1 MRPEISRTSG
11 TLERAAPAPK
21 RWHLPAAFVPA
32 ALVTPGLLAVLLVI
46 GIPLGYSFFVS
57 LNRTNVLTHR
67 WHFVGL
73 ANYAAALTD
82 PDFFAA
88 FERTILFAGGAVLAG
103 LVIGIGMALVLNA
116 RIPGRGF
123 MRGLVLIPWA
133 MSPIAVGIL
142 WSWIF
147 NGEYGPLD
155 GILLDLGVIHHS
167 IYWLGGGT
175 SAFILV
181 ALVYVWN
188 QAPLTCL
195 LVLGGLQSMPE
206 NLHKAARVDGAGPWR
221 RFWRI
226 TLPWLRPTLLL
237 VLILTTINA
246 IMAFDLFWI
255 ITQGGPGDS
264 TTVISWLG
272 YVQAFQYFQ
281 FGQGAA
287 ILYLLTLLCLVL
299 AIAYFLL
306 LLAPERR
313 RMKRVQAAQRAEA
326 APLAASL
333 RVRTPP
339 PIAIRFPPSAARPVP
354 RGGGEAWGQTATRIA
369 ALLMLL
375 WSALPVLWLLLMS
388 LSPSAELIRSP
399 PHLIPDHLTLE
410 NYRAILFPRVSGAA
424 SVEARRVPYAIW
436 NSLIV
441 STFVT
446 VINVVLGSLA
456 GYGFAIAGRGLRVSL
471 WALMLTRMIP
481 SLVLILPFYIIFR
494 AAGLLDT
501 RTGLVLAYCSL
512 ILPLSIWIMKG
523 YLEGIPATLEQAAR
537 MDGCTRLQAI
547 RKVVLPVARPG
558 IIATAIF
565 CFLVSWN
572 EFVIAL
578 ILTSTPASQT
588 IPVTIAGFLAQL
600 QFYDYGPMFAAS
612 VLAVVPPV
620 LVTLFFQRAL
630 VTGMTSG
637 SVKG

>member
-1 MRPEISRTSG
+1 MSSASESLAP
-11 TLERAAPAPK
+11 PAPNTK
-21 RWHLPAAFVPA
+21 RRHLPANFVPA
-32 ALVTPGLLAVLLVI
+32 VLVAPGMLAVFLVI
-46 GIPLGYSFFVS
+46 GVPLVYSFFVS

-67 WHFVGL
+67 QHFVGL
-73 ANYAAALTD
+73 ANYAAALQD

-88 FERTILFAGGAVLAG
+88 FARTALFAGGSVLAG

-133 MSPIAVGIL
+133 MSPVAVGIL

-155 GILLDLGVIHHS
+155 AVLLDLGVIRHP

-246 IMAFDLFWI
+246 LLAFDLFWI
-255 ITQGGPGDS
+255 ITQGGPGDT

-287 ILYLLTLLCLVL
+287 ILYLLTFLCLVL
-299 AIAYFLL
+299 AVAYFLL

-313 RMKRVQAAQRAEA
+313 RAKRVSAALRAEA

-339 PIAIRFPPSAARPVP
+339 PMEKAPPRSMVARRMP
-354 RGGGEAWGQTATRIA
+354 RGRGEAWGQTATRIA
-369 ALLMLL
+369 ALIMLL
-375 WSALPVLWLLLMS
+375 WSALPCLWLLLMS
-388 LSPSAELIRSP
+388 LSPSTGLIRSP
-399 PHLIPDHLTLE
+399 PRLMPDQLTLE
-410 NYRAILFPRVSGAA
+410 NYRAILFPQVSGAA
-424 SVEARRVPYAIW
+424 SVEARRVPYAIG

-441 STFVT
+441 SACVT

-456 GYGFAIAGRGLRVSL
+456 GYGFAIAGRSRGLHILL

-501 RTGLVLAYCSL
+501 RTGLVIAYCSL

-523 YLEGIPATLEQAAR
+523 YFEGLPATLEQAAR
-537 MDGCTRLQAI
+537 VDGCTRLQAI

-578 ILTSTPASQT
+578 ILTSTLASQT

-637 SVKG
+637 SLKG

>member
-1 MRPEISRTSG
+1 MSG
-11 TLERAAPAPK
+11 TSNTVERSAPAPK
-21 RWHLPAAFVPA
+21 RWHLPSAFVPT
-32 ALVTPGLLAVLLVI
+32 ALVAPGLLAVLLVI
-46 GIPLGYSFFVS
+46 GVPLGYSFFVS

-88 FERTILFAGGAVLAG
+88 FERTVLFAGGAVLAG
-103 LVIGIGMALVLNA
+103 LVIGIAMALVLNA

-123 MRGLVLIPWA
+123 LRGLVLIPWA
-133 MSPIAVGIL
+133 MSPVAVGIL

-155 GILLDLGVIHHS
+155 GILLDLGVIKHS
-167 IYWLGGGT
+167 IYWLGGST

-255 ITQGGPGDS
+255 ITQGGPGDT

-287 ILYLLTLLCLVL
+287 ILYLLTFLCLAL

-313 RMKRVQAAQRAEA
+313 RVRRVNAALRAKT
-326 APLAASL
+326 APLAESL

-339 PIAIRFPPSAARPVP
+339 PIKKTFQSSAAARSAP
-354 RGGGEAWGQTATRIA
+354 RGSGEAWARIATRIA
-369 ALLMLL
+369 AMIMLL
-375 WSALPVLWLLLMS
+375 WSALPFLWLLLMS
-388 LSPSAELIRSP
+388 LSPSTELIRSP
-399 PHLIPDHLTLE
+399 PRLMPDHLTLE
-410 NYRAILFPRVSGAA
+410 NYRAILFPQASGAA

-441 STFVT
+441 SACVT

-456 GYGFAIAGRGLRVSL
+456 GYGFAIAGSSRVLRTSL

-523 YLEGIPATLEQAAR
+523 YFEGIPATLEQAAR
-537 MDGCTRLQAI
+537 VDGCTRLRAI

>member
-1 MRPEISRTSG
+1 MSSLSEPLVR
-11 TLERAAPAPK
+11 PAPDLK
-21 RWHLPAAFVPA
+21 RRHLPAALVPA
-32 ALVTPGLLAVLLVI
+32 VLVAPGLLAVFLVI
-46 GIPLGYSFFVS
+46 GVPLAYSFFVS

-67 WHFVGL
+67 SHFVGL
-73 ANYAAALTD
+73 ANYTAALTD
-82 PDFFAA
+82 PDFFDA
-88 FERTILFAGGAVLAG
+88 FLRTALFAGGTVLAG
-103 LVIGIGMALVLNA
+103 LAVGIGMALVLNA

-133 MSPIAVGIL
+133 MSPVAVGIL

-155 GILLDLGVIHHS
+155 AMLLDLGIIHHP
-167 IYWLGGGT
+167 IYWLGGST
-175 SAFILV
+175 SAFVLV

-255 ITQGGPGDS
+255 ITQGGPGDT

-287 ILYLLTLLCLVL
+287 ILYLLTILCLML

-313 RMKRVQAAQRAEA
+313 RAKRVSAALRAET

-339 PIAIRFPPSAARPVP
+339 PLEKAAPTTARRMP
-354 RGGGEAWGQTATRIA
+354 RGGGEAWGRIAVRIA
-369 ALLMLL
+369 ALVMLL
-375 WSALPVLWLLLMS
+375 WSGLPFLWLLLMS
-388 LSPSAELIRSP
+388 LSPSTELIRSP
-399 PHLIPDHLTLE
+399 PRLMPDHLTLE
-410 NYRAILFPRVSGAA
+410 NYRAILFPQVSGAA
-424 SVEARRVPYAIW
+424 SVEARRVPYALW

-441 STFVT
+441 SACVT
-446 VINVVLGSLA
+446 AVTVVLGALA
-456 GYGFAIAGRGLRVSL
+456 GYGFAIAGRSRALLVSL
-471 WALMLTRMIP
+471 WALMLTRMVP
-481 SLVLILPFYIIFR
+481 SLVLLLPFYIIFR
-494 AAGLLDT
+494 TAGLLDT
-501 RTGLVLAYCSL
+501 RTGLVIAYCSL

-523 YLEGIPATLEQAAR
+523 YFEGMPATLEQAAR
-537 MDGCTRLQAI
+537 VDGCTRLQAI

-558 IIATAIF
+558 IVATAIF

-578 ILTSTPASQT
+578 ILTNTLASQT

-630 VTGMTSG
+630 VTGMLSG